1 MKNSELRH
9 AIAAEFGAG
18 YGDVLMRD
26 LALRDLGGR
35 SGEDA
40 LRAGVPARDV
50 WLALCR
56 ENDVPRER
64 WDGMRLPTPR
74 D

>member
-18 YGDVLMRD
+18 YGGVLMRD
-26 LALRDLGGR
+26 LALRDLDGR
-35 SGEDA
+35 TGDEA
-40 LRAGVPARDV
+40 LAAGVPARDV

-56 ENDVPRER
+56 ENEVPRDR
-64 WDGMRLPTPR
+64 WDGVRLPAPR